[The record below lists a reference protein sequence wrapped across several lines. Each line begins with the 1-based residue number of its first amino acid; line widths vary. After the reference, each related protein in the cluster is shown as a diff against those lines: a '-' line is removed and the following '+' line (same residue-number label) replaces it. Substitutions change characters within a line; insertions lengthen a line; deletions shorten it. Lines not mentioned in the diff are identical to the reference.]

1 MNNLIQQLN
10 PVYFWDVD
18 YPGLDPAKSKR
29 LIIERIFTL
38 GNLKEIQIVTEF
50 YGKEEVIGTLCSLN
64 YLEPKNLNFV
74 SFLFKIPKKDF
85 KCYHRRQSTVQHWI

>member
-1 MNNLIQQLN
+1 MQDILQQLN
-10 PVYFWDVD
+10 NVYFWDVD
-18 YPGLDPAKSKR
+18 YSKLDPVKSKR

-38 GNLKEIQIVTEF
+38 GNLQEIKTVTEF
-50 YGKEEVIGTLCSLN
+50 YGKKEVINTLCSLN

-85 KCYHRRQSTVQHWI
+85 KCYQRRRSTVQHWI